1 MDDDIQFHG
10 HSSPAAIVDRCTS
23 FCNENRKETPGEGNE
38 VSVAV
43 EAIDEGTWLVH
54 SALGSS
60 SGPVLQGKH

>member
-10 HSSPAAIVDRCTS
+10 HSSPVAIVDRWTS
-23 FCNENRKETPGEGNE
+23 FCNDNRRETPGEGTG

-43 EAIDEGTWLVH
+43 GTIAGGIWMVH